1 MAETIVPRHARA
13 MSDVVEFRQYTLHPG
28 QRDVLAD
35 IFLRHFVDSQEA
47 AGMRILGVY
56 YDLDR
61 EDRFVWM
68 RSFPDMVARKAAL
81 TRFYFEGEAWRRHGS
96 AANATM
102 VDTSDVLLL
111 RPLTEL
117 TVPTGPRLVAT
128 IQPSAAAMPSGEAA
142 LRLETNPAE
151 NDFPQL
157 PVRTDGPWLV
167 WLNAFDTD
175 AAQQAYLDTLGLP
188 REWSIRLAPA
198 PVPSGRG

>member
-1 MAETIVPRHARA
+1 
-13 MSDVVEFRQYTLHPG
+13 MSEVVELRQYTLHSG
-28 QRDVLAD
+28 QRDVLAG

-47 AGMRILGVY
+47 VGMRILGVY

-68 RSFPDMVARKAAL
+68 RSFPDMAARRAAL
-81 TRFYFEGEAWRRHGS
+81 TRFYFESEAWRRYGP

-102 VDTSDVLLL
+102 VDSSDVLLL

-117 TVPTGPRLVAT
+117 TVPKVPRLVAT
-128 IQPSAAAMPSGEAA
+128 IQPSETTMPCVEAA

-167 WLNAFDTD
+167 WLNGFETD
-175 AAQQAYLDTLGLP
+175 AETQAYLDALRLP

-198 PVPSGRG
+198 PEPPRQA

>member
-1 MAETIVPRHARA
+1 MLGD
-13 MSDVVEFRQYTLHPG
+13 MSDVVELRQYTLHPG

-68 RSFPDMVARKAAL
+68 RSFPDMAARRAAL
-81 TRFYFEGEAWRRHGS
+81 TRFYFESEAWRRHRS

-117 TVPTGPRLVAT
+117 TMPTGPRLVAT
-128 IQPSAAAMPSGEAA
+128 IQPSACAAAMPGAEAA
-142 LRLETNPAE
+142 LCLETDPAE

-167 WLNAFDTD
+167 WLNAFDTE
-175 AAQQAYLDTLGLP
+175 AAQQAYLDALGLS

-198 PVPSGRG
+198 PEPPRRG